1 MSLETL
7 TEDGQR
13 LGRMMSRRPA
23 LGRSTSVGLTTEKA
37 RSVSD
42 GCQLDRRH
50 CLNQWA
56 NL

>member
-50 CLNQWA
+50 CL
-56 NL
+56 